1 MKQERT
7 ALAPSTRFEQAY
19 DRLRALAERHFSY
32 HSPASTLQPTALV
45 HEVYLRVTRSEA
57 SVFRDDEHF
66 LAVAATAMRQVMI
79 DHVRR
84 HRASKRGGEWARV
97 TLEDVALAPGNAA
110 VDLLVLDEILHR
122 LAELDPRQARIVE
135 LRVFAGMTVSEVAL
149 ALGVSVATV
158 EKRWRQARAWM
169 RLELQRADDP

>member
-7 ALAPSTRFEQAY
+7 APRFEQVY
-19 DRLRALAERHFSY
+19 DRLRALAERHFVP
-32 HSPASTLQPTALV
+32 HSPALTLQPTALV
-45 HEVYLRVTRSEA
+45 HEVYLRMTQSETA
-57 SVFRDDEHF
+57 AFRDDEHF
-66 LAVAATAMRQVMI
+66 LAVAATAMRHTMI

-84 HRASKRGGEWARV
+84 RRASKRGGDWARV

-110 VDLLVLDEILHR
+110 VDLLVLDEILDR
-122 LAELDPRQARIVE
+122 LAELDPRQTRIVE
-135 LRVFAGMTVSEVAL
+135 LRVFAGMTVAEVAL

-158 EKRWRQARAWM
+158 EKRWRQARAWI